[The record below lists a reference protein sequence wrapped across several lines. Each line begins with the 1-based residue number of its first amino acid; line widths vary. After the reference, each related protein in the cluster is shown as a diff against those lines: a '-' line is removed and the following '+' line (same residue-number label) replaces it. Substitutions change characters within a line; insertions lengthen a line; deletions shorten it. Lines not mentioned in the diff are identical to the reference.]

1 MHFDWYSQ
9 TITRKT
15 KPLPPTQ
22 AAQCHQ
28 LYMWQKKL
36 YKPQPTPPPPK
47 LSLIA
52 ASISLRPDF

>member
-9 TITRKT
+9 TTTRKP

-28 LYMWQKKL
+28 LYMWQKML
-36 YKPQPTPPPPK
+36 YKPQPTPPPK
-47 LSLIA
+47 LSLITA
-52 ASISLRPDF
+52 PISLRPDF

>member
-36 YKPQPTPPPPK
+36 YKPQPTPPPK

-52 ASISLRPDF
+52 PSISLRPDF